1 MPRGSKQVS
10 LIAVNLGRV
19 YMTDRKKKQR
29 ALAKAGISHASGWIK
44 DDDQPK
50 FEELVERA
58 SGKVNE
64 ALKGS
69 E

>member
-1 MPRGSKQVS
+1 
-10 LIAVNLGRV
+10 
-19 YMTDRKKKQR
+19 MTDRKKKQR

-64 ALKGS
+64 ALKGVS
-69 E
+69 

>member
-1 MPRGSKQVS
+1 
-10 LIAVNLGRV
+10 
-19 YMTDRKKKQR
+19 MTDRKKKQR

-58 SGKVNE
+58 SEKVNE